1 MKKPANP
8 AGFLLGCAQLGRI
21 QLDCAQL
28 CLVGL
33 GSVGQAALLGGQA
46 RAISQQQGAES
57 RPGAAGAV

>member
-8 AGFLLGCAQLGRI
+8 AGFLLGSI

-28 CLVGL
+28 GCAQQGA
-33 GSVGQAALLGGQA
+33 GSVGQATLLGGQA

>member
-1 MKKPANP
+1 MKKPANL
-8 AGFLLGCAQLGRI
+8 AGFLLGSI

-46 RAISQQQGAES
+46 RAISQ
-57 RPGAAGAV
+57 